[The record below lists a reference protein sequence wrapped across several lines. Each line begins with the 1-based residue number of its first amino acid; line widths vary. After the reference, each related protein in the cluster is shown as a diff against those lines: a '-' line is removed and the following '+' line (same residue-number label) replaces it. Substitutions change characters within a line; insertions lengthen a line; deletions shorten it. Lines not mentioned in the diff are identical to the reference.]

1 MRRLRVGLASWAHVH
16 ATGLARTLAILPQ
29 VEFTGS
35 FDETGV
41 AHDGPTHP
49 SVDALLRVSEAVVV
63 ASTTAAHRRYTD
75 AAAAAKV
82 HVLCEKPLATTVADA
97 RAMIETCR
105 AAGVQLGVAL
115 PVRSSPAVIAL
126 KDAIA
131 HGTLGAIRAVRAT
144 NPGRYPG
151 SWFGD
156 PYLAGGGAA
165 MDHTVHV
172 ADALRWLLGDEIV
185 RVHAELG
192 SFMHALPV
200 EDCGLLTLDL
210 AGGAFA
216 SIDCSWS
223 RPATYP
229 TWGGVTMHVV
239 GERGTVD
246 VDVFRQSLTQY
257 DDVSG
262 VTKLVGWG
270 DDLNALM
277 VGGFV
282 DAILAGRPVPISGA
296 DGLRSLEVVVAAYRS
311 AELGRPVAISEVA

>member
-16 ATGLARTLAILPQ
+16 AAALARTLTTLPQ

-35 FDETGV
+35 FDETGA
-41 AHDGPTHP
+41 AHDGPTH
-49 SVDALLRVSEAVVV
+49 SSLDALLRVSEAIVV
-63 ASTTAAHRRYTD
+63 ASTNTAHRRYTE

-97 RAMIETCR
+97 RAMIEACR

-131 HGTLGAIRAVRAT
+131 HGTLGPIRAVRAT

-156 PYLAGGGAA
+156 PDLAGGGAA

-185 RVHAELG
+185 RVQAELG

-282 DAILAGRPVPISGA
+282 DTILAGRPVPISGV